1 MWRAS
6 VFVLALFVGW
16 CAPATAQQLDANPQ
30 MTERVRVFFRDR
42 IARTHQDQRVL
53 KVIKDRVEQQVNACK
68 SDGCAYSAYIDAIY
82 AAVDVLKRQRVC
94 PITLHELQGRWKNSE
109 GVGLYELLSLTL
121 YKRSPSVHQFAVY
134 KAKKRADLD
143 DGYGAW
149 RWDKQRCTVITRE
162 QVSSAGRV
170 FNPGNDLLVLEFDA
184 ANHVMTVLDGS
195 YLADFKKVE

>member
-1 MWRAS
+1 MSCRGGGRIPKVL
-6 VFVLALFVGW
+6 VFTNHYPLPFTKDPRLFINLLF
-16 CAPATAQQLDANPQ
+16 TRQ
-30 MTERVRVFFRDR
+30 
-42 IARTHQDQRVL
+42 
-53 KVIKDRVEQQVNACK
+53 KK
-68 SDGCAYSAYIDAIY
+68 SG
-82 AAVDVLKRQRVC
+82 
-94 PITLHELQGRWKNSE
+94 
-109 GVGLYELLSLTL
+109 
-121 YKRSPSVHQFAVY
+121 
-134 KAKKRADLD
+134 DLD